1 MLYDQKSKNLKKA
14 GIEHAAIQTF
24 TPQKEDQ
31 NSRFYLKKKCC
42 VADDPSSCALYHNSI

>member
-1 MLYDQKSKNLKKA
+1 MTKNRKTLKKA

-31 NSRFYLKKKCC
+31 NSRFCLKKKVLC
-42 VADDPSSCALYHNSI
+42 SR